1 MRNELIISNS
11 TDLLRVMPSD
21 IMCVMADGNYSKVI
35 MSDSDTQVVT
45 YQLGQVALM
54 ISDQLGTDG
63 QVFIRIGRGV
73 IINISY
79 LYTISLPKQQLQL
92 RSPYG
97 QVRTLTVPREALK
110 QLKNYIDE
118 RLKKNKDNGED

>member
-1 MRNELIISNS
+1 MLSGGIVGV
-11 TDLLRVMPSD
+11 LR
-21 IMCVMADGNYSKVI
+21 K
-35 MSDSDTQVVT
+35 
-45 YQLGQVALM
+45 VALFTGGNE
-54 ISDQLGTDG
+54 SLKEGRQKLYASAVDDYTQLLPVEQLGTDG